1 MKLPQIEVSVRIKNK
16 GVEKHQI
23 RCSNDIYQLSKLM
36 FNQGTIEW
44 TEEAII
50 MCMNRNN
57 ELIGFKCISS
67 GGMAGTVIDPKVVF
81 TIALQCSAHAV
92 ILMHNH
98 PSGNLKTSQADDI
111 VTQKLV
117 EAGRMLEIQV
127 LDHLIVTTESYYS
140 YADNGRI

>member
-16 GVEKHQI
+16 GAEKHQI
-23 RCSNDIYQLSKLM
+23 TCSSDIYKLSQLM

-81 TIALQCSAHAV
+81 TIALQCSAHSV

-98 PSGNLKTSQADDI
+98 PSGSLKTSSADDT
-111 VTQKLV
+111 VTHKLV

-127 LDHLIVTTESYYS
+127 LDHIIVTTEGYYS
-140 YADNGRI
+140 YADQGRI

>member
-16 GVEKHQI
+16 GVEKHRIQ
-23 RCSNDIYQLSKLM
+23 CSNDIYQLSKLM

-81 TIALQCSAHAV
+81 TIALQCSAHSV

-111 VTQKLV
+111 VTNKLV

-127 LDHLIVTTESYYS
+127 LDHIIVTTESYYS